1 MIDGHN
7 RYAICRKHNL
17 PFETKEAQGLET
29 ELDVKLWMIKNQ
41 FGRRN
46 LSIATRLDLAFQF
59 KEIEQEKARSRQ
71 GARVDLVKNN
81 CDEVNICKDFYTSE
95 EVEVSNQEQG
105 RTLEAIAKMADVSH
119 MTAFKYEKLIDK
131 APEEVK
137 QELKQGKISIDRA
150 YRNLQK
156 QERIETLKT
165 AKFPDGKYRVI
176 YADPPWQY
184 GDERPPNH
192 GGAVDHYP
200 TMSITDL
207 CNMPIDT
214 LTDDSA
220 VLFLWTTSPILEE
233 AFKII
238 NTWGFKYKAQFIWDK
253 VKHNMG
259 HYCSVRHEILLIA
272 TKGSCVPDNM
282 KLFDSVQTI
291 ERTDKHSEK
300 PEEFRNIIET
310 LYTYGNKL
318 ELFARKPTEGW
329 TVYGNE
335 C

>member
-1 MIDGHN
+1 VIDGHN
-7 RYAICRKHNL
+7 RYAICKKHGL

-71 GARVDLVKNN
+71 GARVDLVKNETI
-81 CDEVNICKDFYTSE
+81 DEDNIRSDLTLSADKEGGKS
-95 EVEVSNQEQG
+95 
-105 RTLEAIAKMADVSH
+105 LEAVAKMAETSYG
-119 MTAFKYEKLIDK
+119 TAFKYEKLIDK

-137 QELKQGKISIDRA
+137 QEVREGKVSIDRA

-192 GGAVDHYP
+192 GGAVEHYP
-200 TMSITDL
+200 TMSITEL

-214 LTDDSA
+214 LTEDSA
-220 VLFLWTTSPILEE
+220 VLFLWTISQID
-233 AFKII
+233 I
-238 NTWGFKYKAQFIWDK
+238 
-253 VKHNMG
+253 VKESKNIK
-259 HYCSVRHEILLIA
+259 R
-272 TKGSCVPDNM
+272 KRSCFFFP
-282 KLFDSVQTI
+282 L
-291 ERTDKHSEK
+291 
-300 PEEFRNIIET
+300 
-310 LYTYGNKL
+310 
-318 ELFARKPTEGW
+318 
-329 TVYGNE
+329 